1 MKRIVLPLALM
12 GVLAGTS
19 AFGADIARPVYKAPV
34 VAAPIPFTWTGFYGG
49 VFGGGGFGSEDPVD
63 INEYAWQGLA
73 GVPRNAS
80 FHTWIYDMKPSGIFG
95 GTLGFNYQTG
105 NFVFGVEGEL
115 GYIRSTG
122 GAPDIN
128 SPGQDVASAARLG
141 DWYGLIAGRLG
152 YAWDR
157 TLVYGKGGVVFVK
170 EQAAVADTCVGAG
183 TPAAPC
189 GPLTILA
196 TGSNNEVAAV
206 FGGGIEYAF
215 ANNWSAKLEYLYWAL
230 NDRFLVTGVA
240 SNGATYSW
248 EHAFSGLHTV
258 KLGIN
263 YSFRP

>member
-34 VAAPIPFTWTGFYGG
+34 VAAPLPFTWTGFYGG

-63 INEYAWQGLA
+63 INEYAWQGLP
-73 GVPRNAS
+73 GVPSNAA
-80 FHTWIYDMKPSGIFG
+80 FHTWIYDMKPAGIFG

-105 NFVFGVEGEL
+105 SFVFGIEGEA

-122 GAPDIN
+122 GAADLN
-128 SPGQDVASAARLG
+128 SPGQDVRSDAVLG
-141 DWYGLIAGRLG
+141 DWFGLIAGRVG

-157 TLVYGKGGVVFVK
+157 TLIYGKGGVVFTRAEATVT
-170 EQAAVADTCVGAG
+170 DTCVGVG

-189 GPLTILA
+189 GPLTIRA
-196 TGSNNEVAAV
+196 TGSSKEVSAV
-206 FGGGIEYAF
+206 YGGGIEHAF
-215 ANNWSAKLEYLYWAL
+215 ANNWSAKIEYLFWDL
-230 NDRFLVTGVA
+230 DHKFLATGVA

-248 EHAFSGLHTV
+248 AHAFTGMHTV

-263 YSFRP
+263 YIFRP